1 MQGLEVNSKKR
12 VWQEWRGRGTG
23 QEGRGQRG
31 GEVPDMKVL
40 TLKPTGQPMQS
51 CSQSTWP
58 LLSPRCSKQKGG
70 ALESSTTFPVII
82 TKFSL

>member
-1 MQGLEVNSKKR
+1 MAGVEGAR
-12 VWQEWRGRGTG
+12 HRAGGERAAWR
-23 QEGRGQRG
+23 
-31 GEVPDMKVL
+31 EVPDMKVL